1 MKYTTDYKWKP
12 LCEDMNGFGFRYRG
26 IPYELDEFVSM
37 NSVWSTG
44 MQFEGCP
51 ITVHGYATDT
61 YFSAVLIEVSN
72 DGEMYRVCTVT
83 T

>member
-12 LCEDMNGFGFRYRG
+12 FREDMNGFGFRYRG
-26 IPYELDEFVSM
+26 IPYELNEFVSM
-37 NSVWSTG
+37 NSIWSAG
-44 MQFEGCP
+44 MEFKDCP
-51 ITVHGYATDT
+51 ITVHGYATNT